1 MKRIKSYKAFESLS
15 NLKDVESECDDIL
28 VAIRD
33 ERMNTTVESKT
44 SARYGTQRI
53 EVVIDPRPGEG
64 NLIDLGGQAET
75 LERLIRYLE
84 SEGFS
89 LAGGRYESTHS
100 HDVCPNCGSEDIK
113 SLGYDDDYNFGHSEC
128 QDCDYQGDEANF
140 SSSYW
145 SISAEDELM
154 SAIMAK
160 SNTPFQKSRIF
171 TLELEFERKI

>member
-15 NLKDVESECDDIL
+15 YLKDVEAECDDIL
-28 VAIRD
+28 VAVRD

-53 EVVIDPRPGEG
+53 EIFIDPRPEEG
-64 NLIDLGGQAET
+64 SMIDLSGQAET

-84 SEGFS
+84 SEGFR
-89 LAGGRYESTHS
+89 LAAGRYESAHS

-113 SLGYDDDYNFGHSEC
+113 SLGYDDDYIMASSEC
-128 QDCDYQGDEANF
+128 RDCDYQGDGGTF

-145 SISAEDELM
+145 SISAQGELM
-154 SAIMAK
+154 SAIK
-160 SNTPFQKSRIF
+160 SKIYM
-171 TLELEFERKI
+171 LELEFDRKI

>member
-53 EVVIDPRPGEG
+53 EVFIDPRQGEG
-64 NLIDLGGQAET
+64 SMIDLSGQAET
-75 LERLIRYLE
+75 LERLIYYLE
-84 SEGFS
+84 SEGFR
-89 LAGGRYESTHS
+89 LAAGRYESAHS
-100 HDVCPNCGSEDIK
+100 HDVCPNCGSEEIK
-113 SLGYDDDYNFGHSEC
+113 SVVADWRSGYDDDYSEC
-128 QDCDYQGDEANF
+128 LDCDYQGDGDTF

-145 SISAEDELM
+145 NISAQDELM
-154 SAIMAK
+154 HAIEIKIYM
-160 SNTPFQKSRIF
+160 
-171 TLELEFERKI
+171 LELEFDRKI